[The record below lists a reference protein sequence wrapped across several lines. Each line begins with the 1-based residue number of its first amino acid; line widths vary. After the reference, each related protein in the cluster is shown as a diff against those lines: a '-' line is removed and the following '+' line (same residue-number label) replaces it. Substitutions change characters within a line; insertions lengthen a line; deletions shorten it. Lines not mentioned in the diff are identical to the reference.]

1 MKKKI
6 SPLRYFLNSV
16 LVFAGIL
23 LVWFIITELGL
34 IQPIILPKPA
44 SVAQYWI
51 EGFTQKDLAVDMLI
65 SLQRVFLSFILTVL
79 VAVPLGILV
88 GTSKIFDSLMRPI
101 CEFSR
106 YLPVPSLVPLV
117 MVWVGIGENAKIMVL
132 FLGCVFQLLLM
143 VADAASDVSEDLM
156 NAGYTLGASKLQ
168 AMVHILFPAMMPRIF
183 DAMRMVM
190 GWGWSYLTLAE
201 LFAASSGLGYLILKA
216 QHFMKTDAIFALI
229 LLIGILGLITDRI
242 FAVINK
248 LLFHWAD

>member
-6 SPLRYFLNSV
+6 SPLRYCLNSV

-44 SVAQYWI
+44 SVLQYWI
-51 EGFTQKDLAVDMLI
+51 EGFTQKDLAADMLI
-65 SLQRVFLSFILTVL
+65 SLQRVFLSFILTVV

-156 NAGYTLGASKLQ
+156 NAGYTLGASKFQ

-229 LLIGILGLITDRI
+229 LLIGVLGLITDRI